1 MHSLT
6 PEARLQGRL
15 LIPIYLVA
23 AFSSPT
29 PHMHAL
35 GWSSEL
41 EVLGITVQTKFL
53 AATMEVPGVP
63 PGAAETE
70 RAAWQGIGWPQ
81 GSCE

>member
-1 MHSLT
+1 
-6 PEARLQGRL
+6 
-15 LIPIYLVA
+15 
-23 AFSSPT
+23 
-29 PHMHAL
+29 MHAL

-70 RAAWQGIGWPQ
+70 SAAWQGIGWPQ